1 MAAGQLPSLPSLIES
16 SALSGPRGLE
26 SFKSYGLCCLRW
38 GQVKEHFRVL
48 LLRVDASLRGVQS
61 SLPDFQLL
69 SEDKSGQSLTVAGAA
84 GASVRSTSLREKT
97 ADVLHTKFR

>member
-1 MAAGQLPSLPSLIES
+1 LPSLPSLIES

-26 SFKSYGLCCLRW
+26 SFESYGLCCLRW
-38 GQVKEHFRVL
+38 GQVKEHLRVL

-69 SEDKSGQSLTVAGAA
+69 SEDKSGESLTVAGAA
-84 GASVRSTSLREKT
+84 SASVGSRSLREKI
-97 ADVLHTKFR
+97 ADVLYTVFR